1 MSQMVSPKLLKT
13 TLNKYH
19 MGQGDYI
26 PYPGEIIVI
35 CLDDIDKQMVKI
47 GDGLNSIQ
55 NLPEVNMRVDYEF
68 SAPWINRVIEHIPEE
83 VWKRAEKNIKKR
95 QSSWHATEVI
105 VESVRI
111 LSEEYYNL

>member
-1 MSQMVSPKLLKT
+1 MVSPKLLKT

-19 MGQGDYI
+19 MGYGDYI
-26 PYPGEIIVI
+26 PGPGEIIVI
-35 CLDDIDKQMVKI
+35 CLDDIDKQIIKI
-47 GDGLNSIQ
+47 GDGLNPIQ
-55 NLPEVNMRVDYEF
+55 ELPEVNMRVDYEF

-95 QSSWHATEVI
+95 QISWHATEVI

-111 LSEEYYNL
+111 LSEEYRNL